1 MSAITLERAYTDT
14 ATIGK
19 MYMPSGTVFD
29 TIELPWDDN
38 KQSISCIPEGVYKLN
53 KRASGVVSRSS
64 KGKYV
69 AGYEVANV
77 AGRTYIM
84 IHIGNTTS
92 DFEGCIGIGEGLGVV
107 NNEWA
112 ILRSSTSFDKF
123 MHEMDTSEDWQLT
136 IQVRSIHKA
145 GIKT

>member
-29 TIELPWDDN
+29 TIELPWNDN

-53 KRASGVVSRSS
+53 KRTSGVVSRSS
-64 KGKYV
+64 KGKYN

-112 ILRSSTSFDKF
+112 IMRSSASFDKF
-123 MHEMDTSEDWQLT
+123 MREMDTTENWQLT
-136 IQVRSIHKA
+136 IKVRSI
-145 GIKT
+145 KTGHTT

>member
-1 MSAITLERAYTDT
+1 MTAIKLERAYTDS

-38 KQSISCIPEGVYKLN
+38 QPSVSCIPEGVYKLK
-53 KRASGVVSRSS
+53 KRASGVVNRSS
-64 KGKYV
+64 KGKYT

-112 ILRSSTSFDKF
+112 ILRSSASFDKF
-123 MHEMDTSEDWQLT
+123 MHEMATSEDWQLT
-136 IQVRSIHKA
+136 IQVRSIHPTGTKA
-145 GIKT
+145 

>member
-1 MSAITLERAYTDT
+1 MPVIRLERAYTDT

-29 TIELPWDDN
+29 TIELPWEHN
-38 KQSISCIPEGVYKLN
+38 KPSISCIPEGVYKLN
-53 KRASGVVSRSS
+53 KRASGVVNRSS
-64 KGKYV
+64 KGKYT
-69 AGYEVANV
+69 AGWEVANV

-92 DFEGCIGIGEGLGVV
+92 NFEGCIGIGEGLGVV

-112 ILRSSTSFDKF
+112 ILRSSASFDKF
-123 MHEMDTSEDWQLT
+123 MAEMATSDSWQLT
-136 IQVRSIHKA
+136 INVRT
-145 GIKT
+145 IKTE